1 MTHSWCHLRL
11 QSLTP
16 STPRPSA
23 AQITRLSSSRAA
35 SADPGTAICN
45 PGRGPAPRW
54 AVCELTS
61 GRRAQWQ
68 VTTAERQLTGG
79 LHTSVWDQLSGGRPG
94 GTMLGRVGAL
104 VNKSWS
110 ESERSAQPPGCNPH
124 RRGGRQVRR
133 REARRVSRLAL
144 LCCYWLD
151 HPGVAGSGEMEG
163 LDW

>member
-11 QSLTP
+11 QLLTP
-16 STPRPSA
+16 STPKPSA
-23 AQITRLSSSRAA
+23 AQITRLPSSRAA

-45 PGRGPAPRW
+45 PGHGPAPRR

-68 VTTAERQLTGG
+68 VTSAERQLTGG
-79 LHTSVWDQLSGGRPG
+79 VWDQSSGGRPG

-110 ESERSAQPPGCNPH
+110 ESERSVRPPGCNPH

-133 REARRVSRLAL
+133 REAWRVSRLA
-144 LCCYWLD
+144 CYWLD
-151 HPGVAGSGEMEG
+151 HTGVTGSGEMEW